1 MAPRRW
7 GPARCLGEKGGQV
20 CLARSSTNSPEGAS
34 PPRNLDQACP
44 KSSQPPSSWVP
55 DCSEGATPQLGAQA
69 QVAGILVLGAP
80 EDRLNSFQG
89 QLLLPPNMSGVTHL
103 PVSLSTMSPPSGSLG
118 RQRYDRSRTQISSL
132 TDWGGFGVRAQVL
145 KPPDFRQDETEGQRG
160 PVPCPNTTVHWWQR
174 WD

>member
-1 MAPRRW
+1 MRREVRSALLAPAQI
-7 GPARCLGEKGGQV
+7 PQKE
-20 CLARSSTNSPEGAS
+20 
-34 PPRNLDQACP
+34 PPRPGTLIKPVPN
-44 KSSQPPSSWVP
+44 PPSLLPLGCLTAVKGP
-55 DCSEGATPQLGAQA
+55 PQLGAQA

-89 QLLLPPNMSGVTHL
+89 QLPPLNMSGVTHL

-145 KPPDFRQDETEGQRG
+145 QPLDFRQDETEGRRG